1 MSSQTTTNHYLY
13 IPAPVYYSHDVVGKS
28 ILDTE
33 DKTKGTDENMILD
46 FIRECNRKGGPK
58 IKEITEE
65 IEEHSV

>member
-33 DKTKGTDENMILD
+33 DKTKGKENTILD
-46 FIRECNRKGGPK
+46 FIRECNRKKGDPFK
-58 IKEITEE
+58 SI
-65 IEEHSV
+65 

>member
-1 MSSQTTTNHYLY
+1 MSSQITTNHYSN
-13 IPAPVYYSHDVVGKS
+13 IPAPVYNSYDVVGKS
-28 ILDTE
+28 MLDIE

-65 IEEHSV
+65 REEHSV

>member
-33 DKTKGTDENMILD
+33 DKTKGKENTILD

-58 IKEITEE
+58 LKEPTEE
-65 IEEHSV
+65 REGHSV